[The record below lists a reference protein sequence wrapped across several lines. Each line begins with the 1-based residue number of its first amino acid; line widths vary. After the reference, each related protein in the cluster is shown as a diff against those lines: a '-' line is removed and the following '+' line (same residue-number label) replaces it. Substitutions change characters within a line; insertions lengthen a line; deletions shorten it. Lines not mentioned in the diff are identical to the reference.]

1 LLEPVDVGLQKR
13 AGVTAGDIKMVI
25 LTHLHFDHVENTKK
39 FFPNAKYVVQKA
51 ELVPKAYD
59 LSARRLL

>member
-1 LLEPVDVGLQKR
+1 
-13 AGVTAGDIKMVI
+13 MVI